1 MLQGWIPP
9 VIPCKWLKIPS
20 FEPWPVIQPLPPLPT
35 RQMQMH
41 WALQL
46 TLMLNSLQQSRGE
59 RRMVIWLCSVVSASK
74 EEHKYIYTC
83 FRPWLLFAL
92 IYQHEFYS
100 FPGRYFEQTTHSYN
114 FLYLRVFMKLLLVHT
129 LCFPFAFSIPTR
141 ARARWIL
148 QRISD
153 FTALCT
159 AIVTSKDQAIL
170 HSKPWF
176 ELVMWA
182 CCVIP
187 WLLCS
192 DNLNAFL
199 QSLIFY
205 LCLCKFIPHFQ
216 ERAIPF
222 SHIYMHCISGFLYLI
237 CHVFKPNIGSL
248 FPAAITN

>member
-1 MLQGWIPP
+1 MSQGWIPP
-9 VIPCKWLKIPS
+9 VIPCKRLKIPS
-20 FEPWPVIQPLPPLPT
+20 FEPWPVIQPLPLLRT
-35 RQMQMH
+35 WQMQMH

-46 TLMLNSLQQSRGE
+46 TLMLNSLQHSRGE

-74 EEHKYIYTC
+74 AERKYIYTC
-83 FRPWLLFAL
+83 FRLWLLFAL

-100 FPGRYFEQTTHSYN
+100 FPGRYFEQTAHSYS

-141 ARARWIL
+141 ARWIL
-148 QRISD
+148 RRISD

-170 HSKPWF
+170 HSKPRF

-187 WLLCS
+187 QLLCS

-205 LCLCKFIPHFQ
+205 LCLCKFIPHFR
-216 ERAIPF
+216 EWAIPF

>member
-1 MLQGWIPP
+1 MLQGWIL
-9 VIPCKWLKIPS
+9 PCHPLQMVENPILWAMASHSAPS
-20 FEPWPVIQPLPPLPT
+20 TAPHVANADALGITTYTNAKFPTAQP
-35 RQMQMH
+35 
-41 WALQL
+41 
-46 TLMLNSLQQSRGE
+46 RGKANG
-59 RRMVIWLCSVVSASK
+59 VWLCSVVSASK
-74 EEHKYIYTC
+74 AERKYIYTC

-100 FPGRYFEQTTHSYN
+100 FPGRYFEQTAHSYS

-141 ARARWIL
+141 ARWIL
-148 QRISD
+148 RRISD

-170 HSKPWF
+170 HSKPRF

-187 WLLCS
+187 QLLCS

-205 LCLCKFIPHFQ
+205 LCLCKFIPHFR